1 MMLCDVWIFFF
12 FSLYGLTISFSPCV
26 SSVCPFDPC
35 AKRGEGCGEHREHRD
50 EAGGSLLFAGGRNAL
65 VFSRMLKH
73 NNYRTGVITNR
84 EQ

>member
-1 MMLCDVWIFFF
+1 MDF
-12 FSLYGLTISFSPCV
+12 FSFLYTDSQSASLLVFPAPVPLTPAPSE
-26 SSVCPFDPC
+26 
-35 AKRGEGCGEHREHRD
+35 EGGVEHREHRD